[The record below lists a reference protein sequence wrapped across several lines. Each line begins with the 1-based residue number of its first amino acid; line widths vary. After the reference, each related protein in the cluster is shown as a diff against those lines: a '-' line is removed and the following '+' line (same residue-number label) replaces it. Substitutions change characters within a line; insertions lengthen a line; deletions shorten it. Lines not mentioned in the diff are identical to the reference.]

1 MAKKLTARQR
11 KARKHAAYVKAEYY
25 KNVDAIRYLE
35 RYGVTKDIKIPNK
48 ITKKS
53 LQSIRRIYKE
63 VRASVE
69 QISERGEYL
78 AVKGITQGE
87 VITKL
92 PTKAQA
98 AKEYREEVKGI
109 QEGKYQPFDADEG
122 YIDELKQKIDMLNPV
137 KSTTQS
143 DKYYNKKVTRQLAD
157 AKKRLLDEIDKA
169 VQNYGTN
176 IVAHALE
183 DSEYMQK
190 IDEYE
195 MRYTYEIIDAT
206 GGYANNDTTLL
217 DVIDAS
223 AKEALTSL

>member
-11 KARKHAAYVKAEYY
+11 KARKHASYVKAEYY
-25 KNVDAIRYLE
+25 KNVDAIKYLE
-35 RYGVTKDIKIPNK
+35 RYGVTKDITIPNK
-48 ITKKS
+48 ITKNS

-63 VRASVE
+63 MRASVE
-69 QISERGEYL
+69 KISERGEYI

-87 VITKL
+87 VVTKL
-92 PTKAQA
+92 PTKSQA

-109 QEGKYQPFDADEG
+109 QQGLYKPFDADGG

-137 KSTTQS
+137 QSTSQT
-143 DKYYNKKVTRQLAD
+143 DLYYNKKVKKQLAG
-157 AKKRLLDEIDKA
+157 AKKRLLDEIDDAIKK
-169 VQNYGTN
+169 YGMN

-183 DSEYMQK
+183 DNDYMQK

-206 GGYANNDTTLL
+206 GGYANNDTTLF
-217 DVIDAS
+217 DAIDAS
-223 AKEALTSL
+223 VQDTLVNL

>member
-11 KARKHAAYVKAEYY
+11 KARKQAAYVKAEYY
-25 KNVDAIRYLE
+25 KNVDAIKYLE

-63 VRASVE
+63 MRASVE
-69 QISERGEYL
+69 KISERGEYV

-87 VITKL
+87 VVTKL
-92 PTKAQA
+92 PTKSQA

-109 QEGKYQPFDADEG
+109 QQGIYKPFDADEG
-122 YIDELKQKIDMLNPV
+122 YIEELKQKIDMLNPV
-137 KSTTQS
+137 QSTTQT
-143 DKYYNKKVTRQLAD
+143 DLYYNKKVTRQLAG
-157 AKKRLLDEIDKA
+157 AKKRLLDEIDNAIKK
-169 VQNYGTN
+169 YGMD

-183 DSEYMQK
+183 DNDYMQK

-195 MRYTYEIIDAT
+195 MRYTYEVIDAT

-217 DVIDAS
+217 DAIDAS
-223 AKEALTSL
+223 VQDTLVNL